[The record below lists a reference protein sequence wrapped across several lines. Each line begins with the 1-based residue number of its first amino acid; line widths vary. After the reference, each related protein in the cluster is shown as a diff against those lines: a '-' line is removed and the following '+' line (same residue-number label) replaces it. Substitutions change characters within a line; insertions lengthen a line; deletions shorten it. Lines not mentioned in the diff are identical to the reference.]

1 MTGWYPYPFL
11 DPANAGGMVGVSTYV
26 VGLTLFFVIL
36 CQFLAWISR
45 VRANNYT
52 LY

>member
-11 DPANAGGMVGVSTYV
+11 DPDGGMVGISNYV

-36 CQFLAWISR
+36 CQLLAWISR
-45 VRANNYT
+45 VRANKYT